1 MRKSLQC
8 IMLVTSVLSVSLF
21 GGKNIG
27 VTKEIDNRR
36 EGVVCTLEGE
46 EVYSDGFWVEEDE
59 TVYLLDSYGS
69 AVHEFTKKNSREIVL
84 SEAVLPADIVSDG
97 DYLYIFD
104 DILYELQIYTKQEE
118 FLVRSKIELKEDY
131 VKGLQKTED
140 GVAVVTYQG
149 QRITVNPETGKQKK
163 LKKET
168 AVVIEPAGYNYA
180 EYIATDEDG
189 RQYSVHTTVIQDCS
203 VLTGELTLRVASAD
217 GELLGL
223 YILPVEEYLYLPGS
237 YIRVLE
243 NGNIYLMVPTKDAIE
258 VRKISL
264 KTEMESKQ
272 NSISETAASLER
284 EYAADTRY
292 RKRVGTACT
301 EEIEL
306 SRKEVFRRAKDMA
319 NYKWKLQKTHTRT
332 SKSEPGVVLPR
343 EISAIQTAQEGSS
356 WSVEITGIPYC
367 WGGFY
372 ALDVGFKNKNF
383 AEVIEKG
390 FVAGNINSE
399 GYYKYMT
406 AGLDCSGFVSA
417 AFGFTEKQSTRG
429 LSDVGSKI
437 SDVRKMDQ
445 MDILVQPG
453 EHIIFFCEW
462 MGETTMLVAEAAKR
476 EGKVIIHPK
485 SLNELVV
492 NGTYQMRS
500 PW

>member
-8 IMLVTSVLSVSLF
+8 IMLLTSVLSVSLF

-27 VTKEIDNRR
+27 VTKEIDNLR
-36 EGVVCTLEGE
+36 EGVICALEGE
-46 EVYSDGFWVEEDE
+46 AVYSDGFWVEENE
-59 TVYLLDSYGS
+59 TVYLLDSYGCK
-69 AVHEFTKKNSREIVL
+69 VHEYVKKSSREIAL
-84 SEAVLPADIVSDG
+84 SAAVLPADIISFG
-97 DYLYIFD
+97 DNLYIFD
-104 DILYELQIYTKQEE
+104 DILYELQIYTKQGE
-118 FLVRSKIELKEDY
+118 LLTRSKIELKEDY
-131 VKGLQKTED
+131 VKGLQQTED
-140 GVAVVTYQG
+140 GVVVLTYKG
-149 QRITVNPETGKQKK
+149 QRIFVNPETGKQKK

-168 AVVIEPAGYNYA
+168 EVMIEPAGYHYA
-180 EYIATDEDG
+180 EHIATDEEEK
-189 RQYSVHTTVIQDCS
+189 QYSVHTMLVQDCS
-203 VLTGELTLRVASAD
+203 VLTGELTLRVASEE
-217 GELLGL
+217 GELLGC
-223 YILPVEEYLYLPGS
+223 YVLPVEEYLYLPGT
-237 YIRVLE
+237 YIQVLE
-243 NGNIYLMVPTKDAIE
+243 NGNIYLLVPTENAVE

-264 KTEMESKQ
+264 RTETQSRQ

-284 EYAADTRY
+284 DYAADTRY

-301 EEIEL
+301 EVIDL
-306 SRKEVFRRAKDMA
+306 SRKEVFKRAKAMA
-319 NYKWKLQKTHTRT
+319 DYKWTLKKTHTRT
-332 SKSEPGVVLPR
+332 SKSEAGVVLPR
-343 EISAIQTAQEGSS
+343 EIAALQAGQEGSS

-383 AEVIEKG
+383 EEVIEKG
-390 FVAGNINSE
+390 YVAGNINSE

-417 AFGFTEKQSTRG
+417 AFGFTSKQSTRG
-429 LSDVGSKI
+429 LSDLGSKI
-437 SDVRKMDQ
+437 SDVRKLEQ

-462 MGETTMLVAEAAKR
+462 MDETNILVAEAAKR
-476 EGKVIIHPK
+476 EGRVIVHPK